1 MLKLQKKSMI
11 MLMTMVS
18 LTGSVFAAGVSNTVD
33 PAAAAQGAESYG
45 KENTI
50 SSTATSAFAAGFKN
64 TVKGANG
71 FAVGTNNSAEGW
83 NSFVGGEGAKA
94 KGRNSLAFGAT
105 AEAITDNTFAIGSQ
119 ARTNGTNTIA
129 IGNGAYAQAE
139 GAVAQGSSTMVGIK
153 DGVAI
158 GSNSKAMDP
167 AVATTAINSDPSNS
181 DPSNNHKIKFSNH
194 AFAGSTPNSIV
205 SFGNANFTRQLQN
218 VAAGRVS
225 ETSTDAINGSQLHDV
240 AFEAQK
246 HTTIKSGNNNITVTL
261 ESEPNENGGKE
272 YTIGL
277 SPDFIN
283 QINNLSGGTSSLRNI
298 IDANQ
303 KEAHKGIAGSAA
315 LASLHPL
322 DFDPDHKLDVMAG
335 YGHYHNANAVA
346 IGVAYRPTEDL
357 MITVGSTV
365 NGDDDTVFNAG
376 ISYKVG
382 AKSTVSR
389 SRMAMARDLADAKRQ
404 IAELQAD
411 NEKIKSILNSVL
423 GLDDTQLSKVNH

>member
-1 MLKLQKKSMI
+1 

-18 LTGSVFAAGVSNTVD
+18 LTGSVFAAGVNNTVD
-33 PAAAAQGAESYG
+33 PAAALQGAESFG
-45 KENTI
+45 KDNNI
-50 SSTATSAFAAGFKN
+50 SGTATSAFATGYKN
-64 TVKGANG
+64 RVEGANG
-71 FAVGTNNSAEGW
+71 FAVGTNNSAQGV
-83 NSFVGGEGAKA
+83 NSFVGGEGANA
-94 KGRNSLAFGAT
+94 RGRNSLAFGAT

-139 GAVAQGSSTMVGIK
+139 GAVAQGSDTLVGIK

-158 GSNSKAMDP
+158 GSHSKVMTG
-167 AVATTAINSDPSNS
+167 TTINSDTSN
-181 DPSNNHKIKFSNH
+181 DIKFTNH
-194 AFAGSTPNSIV
+194 AFAGSSPDSIV

-218 VAAGRVS
+218 VGAGRVS
-225 ETSTDAINGSQLHDV
+225 STSTDAINGSQLHDV
-240 AFEAQK
+240 ALEAQK
-246 HTTIKSGNNNITVTL
+246 HTTIKPGDNITIAEGT
-261 ESEPNENGGKE
+261 NGNGGKE

-283 QINNLSGGTSSLRNI
+283 QINNLSSDSSSLRNI

-315 LASLHPL
+315 LAGLHPL

-346 IGVAYRPTEDL
+346 IGVAYRPNEDL

-423 GLDDTQLSKVNH
+423 GLEDTQLSKVNH

>member
-1 MLKLQKKSMI
+1 

-18 LTGSVFAAGVSNTVD
+18 LTGSVFAAGVNNTVD

-50 SSTATSAFAAGFKN
+50 SSTATSAFAAGFQN

-71 FAVGTNNSAEGW
+71 FAVGTNNSAEGT

-139 GAVAQGSSTMVGIK
+139 GAVAQGSGTLVGIK

-158 GSNSKAMDP
+158 GSHSKVMTG
-167 AVATTAINSDPSNS
+167 TTINSDTSN
-181 DPSNNHKIKFSNH
+181 DIKFTNH
-194 AFAGSTPNSIV
+194 AFAGSSPDSIV

-218 VAAGRVS
+218 VGAGRVS
-225 ETSTDAINGSQLHDV
+225 STSTDAINGSQLHDV
-240 AFEAQK
+240 ALEAQK
-246 HTTIKSGNNNITVTL
+246 HTTIKPGDNITIAEGT
-261 ESEPNENGGKE
+261 NGNGGKE

-283 QINNLSGGTSSLRNI
+283 QINNLSSDSSSLRNI

-315 LASLHPL
+315 LAGLHPL

-346 IGVAYRPTEDL
+346 IGVAYRPNEDL

-365 NGDDDTVFNAG
+365 NCDDDTVFNAG

-404 IAELQAD
+404 IDELQAD

-423 GLDDTQLSKVNH
+423 GLDDTQLSKLNH

>member
-1 MLKLQKKSMI
+1 

-18 LTGSVFAAGVSNTVD
+18 LTGSVFAAGVNNTVD
-33 PAAAAQGAESYG
+33 PAAALQGAESFG
-45 KENTI
+45 KDNNI
-50 SSTATSAFAAGFKN
+50 SGTATSAFATGYKN
-64 TVKGANG
+64 TVEGQNG
-71 FAVGTNNSAEGW
+71 FAVGTNNLAQGV

-105 AEAITDNTFAIGSQ
+105 AEAVTDNTFAIGSQ

-139 GAVAQGSSTMVGIK
+139 GAVAQGSDTLVGIK

-158 GSNSKAMDP
+158 GSHSKVMTG
-167 AVATTAINSDPSNS
+167 TTINSDTSN
-181 DPSNNHKIKFSNH
+181 DIKFTNH
-194 AFAGSTPNSIV
+194 AFAGSSPDSIV

-218 VAAGRVS
+218 VGAGRVS
-225 ETSTDAINGSQLHDV
+225 STSTDAINGSQLHDV
-240 AFEAQK
+240 ALEAQK
-246 HTTIKSGNNNITVTL
+246 HTTIKPGDNITIAEGT
-261 ESEPNENGGKE
+261 NGNGGKE

-283 QINNLSGGTSSLRNI
+283 QINNLSSDSSSLRNI

-315 LASLHPL
+315 LAGLHPL

-346 IGVAYRPTEDL
+346 IGVAYRPNEDL

-423 GLDDTQLSKVNH
+423 GLEDTQLSKVNH

>member
-18 LTGSVFAAGVSNTVD
+18 LTGSVFAAGVNNTVD
-33 PAAAAQGAESYG
+33 PAAVAQGAESYG

-50 SSTATSAFAAGFKN
+50 LSTATSAFAAGFQN

-71 FAVGTNNSAEGW
+71 FAVGTNNSAEGT

-105 AEAITDNTFAIGSQ
+105 AEAVTDNTFAIGSQ

-129 IGNGAYAQAE
+129 IGNGAYAQAK
-139 GAVAQGSSTMVGIK
+139 GAVAQGSDTLVGIK

-158 GSNSKAMDP
+158 GSHSKVMTG
-167 AVATTAINSDPSNS
+167 TTINSDKSN
-181 DPSNNHKIKFSNH
+181 DIKFTNH
-194 AFAGSTPNSIV
+194 AFAGSSPDSIV

-218 VAAGRVS
+218 VGAGRVS
-225 ETSTDAINGSQLHDV
+225 STSTDAINGSQLHDV
-240 AFEAQK
+240 ALEAQK
-246 HTTIKSGNNNITVTL
+246 HTTIESGNNNITVIEGT
-261 ESEPNENGGKE
+261 NENHGKK

-277 SPDFIN
+277 SSDFIN

>member
-1 MLKLQKKSMI
+1 

-18 LTGSVFAAGVSNTVD
+18 LTGSVFAAGVNNTVD
-33 PAAAAQGAESYG
+33 PAAALQGAESFG
-45 KENTI
+45 KDNNI
-50 SSTATSAFAAGFKN
+50 SGTATSAFATGYKN
-64 TVKGANG
+64 RVEGANG
-71 FAVGTNNSAEGW
+71 FAVGTNNSAEGT

-139 GAVAQGSSTMVGIK
+139 GAVAQGSDTLVGIK

-158 GSNSKAMDP
+158 GSHSKVMTG
-167 AVATTAINSDPSNS
+167 TTINSDTSN
-181 DPSNNHKIKFSNH
+181 DIKFTNH
-194 AFAGSTPNSIV
+194 AFAGSSPDSIV

-218 VAAGRVS
+218 VGAGRVS
-225 ETSTDAINGSQLHDV
+225 STSTDAINGSQLHDV
-240 AFEAQK
+240 ALEAQK
-246 HTTIKSGNNNITVTL
+246 HTTIKPGDNITIAEGT
-261 ESEPNENGGKE
+261 NGNGGKE

-283 QINNLSGGTSSLRNI
+283 QINNLSSDSSSLRNI

-315 LASLHPL
+315 LAGLHPL

-346 IGVAYRPTEDL
+346 IGVAYRPNEDL

-423 GLDDTQLSKVNH
+423 GLEDTQLSKVNH

>member
-1 MLKLQKKSMI
+1 

-18 LTGSVFAAGVSNTVD
+18 LTGSVFAAGVNNTVD
-33 PAAAAQGAESYG
+33 PAAALQGAESFG
-45 KENTI
+45 KDNNI
-50 SSTATSAFAAGFKN
+50 SGTATSAFATGFQN

-71 FAVGTNNSAEGW
+71 FAVGTNNSAEGT

-139 GAVAQGSSTMVGIK
+139 GAVAQGSDTLVGIK

-158 GSNSKAMDP
+158 GSHSKVMTG
-167 AVATTAINSDPSNS
+167 TTINSDTSN
-181 DPSNNHKIKFSNH
+181 DIKFTNH
-194 AFAGSTPNSIV
+194 AFAGSSPDSIV

-218 VAAGRVS
+218 VGAGRVS
-225 ETSTDAINGSQLHDV
+225 STSTDAINGSQLHDV
-240 AFEAQK
+240 ALEAQK
-246 HTTIKSGNNNITVTL
+246 HTTIKPGDNITIAEGT
-261 ESEPNENGGKE
+261 NGNGGKE

-283 QINNLSGGTSSLRNI
+283 QINNLSSDSSSLRNI

-315 LASLHPL
+315 LAGLHPL

-346 IGVAYRPTEDL
+346 IGVAYRPNEDL

-376 ISYKVG
+376 ISYKLG

-404 IAELQAD
+404 IDELQAD

-423 GLDDTQLSKVNH
+423 GLDDTQLSKLNH

>member
-18 LTGSVFAAGVSNTVD
+18 LTGSVFAAGVNNTVD

-50 SSTATSAFAAGFKN
+50 LSTATSAFAAGFKN

-71 FAVGTNNSAEGW
+71 FAVGTNNSAEGT

-139 GAVAQGSSTMVGIK
+139 GAVAQGSSTMVDIK

-158 GSNSKAMDP
+158 GSNSKATTA
-167 AVATTAINSDPSNS
+167 AVATTAINSDTSNGI
-181 DPSNNHKIKFSNH
+181 DFTNHN
-194 AFAGSTPNSIV
+194 FAGSTPNSIV

-225 ETSTDAINGSQLHDV
+225 STSTDAINGSQLHDV
-240 AFEAQK
+240 ALEAQK
-246 HTTIKSGNNNITVTL
+246 HTTIESGNNNITVT
-261 ESEPNENGGKE
+261 EGENDNHSKK

-277 SPDFIN
+277 SSDFIN

>member
-18 LTGSVFAAGVSNTVD
+18 LTSSVFAAGVNNIVD
-33 PAAAAQGAESYG
+33 PAAAAAGAESFG
-45 KENTI
+45 NHNTI
-50 SSTATSAFAAGFKN
+50 SSTATSAFAIGYKN
-64 TVKGANG
+64 TVEGQNG
-71 FAVGTNNSAEGW
+71 FAVGNNNLAQGV
-83 NSFVGGEGAKA
+83 NSFVGGELAKA
-94 KGRNSLAFGAT
+94 RGRNSLAFGSS
-105 AEAITDNTFAIGSQ
+105 AEAITENTFAIGSQ
-119 ARTNGTNTIA
+119 ARTNGINTIA
-129 IGNGAYAQAE
+129 IGNGSYAEAE
-139 GAVAQGSSTMVGIK
+139 GAVAQGSSTQVKIK

-158 GSNSKAMDP
+158 GSNSKAMTE
-167 AVATTAINSDPSNS
+167 AVSTTTIKSDSSN
-181 DPSNNHKIKFSNH
+181 KIEFTNH

-205 SFGNANFTRQLQN
+205 SFGNESFTRQLQN
-218 VAAGRVS
+218 VGAGRVS

-240 AFEAQK
+240 ALEAQK
-246 HTTIKSGNNNITVTL
+246 HTTIKSGNDNITVT
-261 ESEPNENGGKE
+261 EGTNDNGSKN

-277 SPDFIN
+277 NSNFIN
-283 QINNLSGGTSSLRNI
+283 QINNLSSDTSSIRNI
-298 IDANQ
+298 INANQ

-315 LASLHPL
+315 LAGLHPL
-322 DFDPDHKLDVMAG
+322 DFDPDHKLDIMAG

-376 ISYKVG
+376 ISYKLG
-382 AKSTVSR
+382 AKSKVSS

-404 IAELQAD
+404 IDKLQAD

-423 GLDDTQLSKVNH
+423 GLDDTQLSKLNH

>member
-1 MLKLQKKSMI
+1 

-18 LTGSVFAAGVSNTVD
+18 LTGSVFAAGVNNTVD

-50 SSTATSAFAAGFKN
+50 SSTATSAFAAGFQN

-71 FAVGTNNSAEGW
+71 FAVGTNNSAEGT

-139 GAVAQGSSTMVGIK
+139 GAVAQGSGTLVGIK

-158 GSNSKAMDP
+158 GSHSKVMTG
-167 AVATTAINSDPSNS
+167 TTINSDTSN
-181 DPSNNHKIKFSNH
+181 DIKFTNH
-194 AFAGSTPNSIV
+194 AFAGSSPDSIV

-218 VAAGRVS
+218 VGAGRVS
-225 ETSTDAINGSQLHDV
+225 STSTDAINGSQLHDV
-240 AFEAQK
+240 ALEAQK
-246 HTTIKSGNNNITVTL
+246 HTTIKPGDNITIAEGT
-261 ESEPNENGGKE
+261 NGNGGKE

-283 QINNLSGGTSSLRNI
+283 QINNLSSDSSSLRNI

-315 LASLHPL
+315 LAGLHPL

-346 IGVAYRPTEDL
+346 IGVAYRPNEDL

-404 IAELQAD
+404 IDELQAD

-423 GLDDTQLSKVNH
+423 GLDDTQLSKLNH

>member
-1 MLKLQKKSMI
+1 

-18 LTGSVFAAGVSNTVD
+18 LTGSVFAAGANNTVD
-33 PAAAAQGAESYG
+33 PAAALQGAESFG
-45 KENTI
+45 KDNNI
-50 SSTATSAFAAGFKN
+50 SDTATSAFATGYKN
-64 TVKGANG
+64 RVEGANG
-71 FAVGTNNSAEGW
+71 FAVGTNNSAQGV
-83 NSFVGGEGAKA
+83 NSFVGGEGANA
-94 KGRNSLAFGAT
+94 RGRNSLAFGAT

-119 ARTNGTNTIA
+119 ARTNGKNTIA

-139 GAVAQGSSTMVGIK
+139 GAVAQGSDTLVGIK

-158 GSNSKAMDP
+158 GSHSKVMTG
-167 AVATTAINSDPSNS
+167 TTINSDTSN
-181 DPSNNHKIKFSNH
+181 DIKFTNH
-194 AFAGSTPNSIV
+194 AFAGSSPDSIV

-218 VAAGRVS
+218 VGAGRVS
-225 ETSTDAINGSQLHDV
+225 STSTDAINGSQLHDV
-240 AFEAQK
+240 ALEAQK
-246 HTTIKSGNNNITVTL
+246 HTTIKPGDNITIAEGT
-261 ESEPNENGGKE
+261 NGNGGKE

-283 QINNLSGGTSSLRNI
+283 QINNLSSDSSSLRNI

-315 LASLHPL
+315 LAGLHPL

-346 IGVAYRPTEDL
+346 IGVAYRPNEDL

-404 IAELQAD
+404 IAELQAVK
-411 NEKIKSILNSVL
+411 EKIKSILNSVL
-423 GLDDTQLSKVNH
+423 GLEDTQLSKVNH

>member
-1 MLKLQKKSMI
+1 

-18 LTGSVFAAGVSNTVD
+18 LTGSVFAAGVNNTVD
-33 PAAAAQGAESYG
+33 PAAALQGAESFG
-45 KENTI
+45 KDNNI
-50 SSTATSAFAAGFKN
+50 SGTATSAFATGYKN
-64 TVKGANG
+64 RVEGANG
-71 FAVGTNNSAEGW
+71 FAVGTNNSAEGT

-139 GAVAQGSSTMVGIK
+139 GAVAQGSDTLVGIK

-158 GSNSKAMDP
+158 GSHSKVMTG
-167 AVATTAINSDPSNS
+167 TTINSDTSN
-181 DPSNNHKIKFSNH
+181 DIKFTNH
-194 AFAGSTPNSIV
+194 AFAGSSPDSIV

-218 VAAGRVS
+218 VGAGRVS
-225 ETSTDAINGSQLHDV
+225 STSTDAINGSQLHDV
-240 AFEAQK
+240 ALEAQK
-246 HTTIKSGNNNITVTL
+246 HTTIESENNNITVT
-261 ESEPNENGGKE
+261 EKANGNGGKH

-277 SPDFIN
+277 NSDFIH
-283 QINNLSGGTSSLRNI
+283 QINNLSSDTSSIRNI
-298 IDANQ
+298 ISANQ

-315 LASLHPL
+315 LAGLHPL

-346 IGVAYRPTEDL
+346 IGVAYRPNEDL

-423 GLDDTQLSKVNH
+423 GLEDTQLSKVNH

>member
-1 MLKLQKKSMI
+1 

-18 LTGSVFAAGVSNTVD
+18 LTGSVFAAGVNNTVD

-71 FAVGTNNSAEGW
+71 FAVGTNNSAEGT

-158 GSNSKAMDP
+158 GSNSKAMTG
-167 AVATTAINSDPSNS
+167 AVTTTAINSDTSNG
-181 DPSNNHKIKFSNH
+181 IKFTNH
-194 AFAGSTPNSIV
+194 DFAGSTPNSIV
-205 SFGNANFTRQLQN
+205 SFGNESFTRQLQN

-240 AFEAQK
+240 ALEAQK
-246 HTTIKSGNNNITVTL
+246 HTTIKSGNNITVT
-261 ESEPNENGGKE
+261 EGVNENKGKE

-283 QINNLSGGTSSLRNI
+283 QINNLSSDTSGLRNI

-315 LASLHPL
+315 LAGLHPL

-423 GLDDTQLSKVNH
+423 GLDDTQLPKANH

>member
-71 FAVGTNNSAEGW
+71 FAVGTNNSAEGT

-139 GAVAQGSSTMVGIK
+139 GAVAQGSDTLVGIK

-158 GSNSKAMDP
+158 GSHSKVMTG
-167 AVATTAINSDPSNS
+167 TTINSDKSN
-181 DPSNNHKIKFSNH
+181 DIKFTNH
-194 AFAGSTPNSIV
+194 AFAGSSPDSIV

-218 VAAGRVS
+218 VGAGKVS
-225 ETSTDAINGSQLHDV
+225 STSTDAINGSQLHDV
-240 AFEAQK
+240 ALEAQK
-246 HTTIKSGNNNITVTL
+246 HTTIKPGDNITIAEGT
-261 ESEPNENGGKE
+261 NGNGGKE

-277 SPDFIN
+277 SSNFIN
-283 QINNLSGGTSSLRNI
+283 QINNLSTSSLRNI

-315 LASLHPL
+315 LAGLHPL

>member
-1 MLKLQKKSMI
+1 MV
-11 MLMTMVS
+11 MTMVS
-18 LTGSVFAAGVSNTVD
+18 LTGSVFAAPPVNHVD
-33 PAAAAQGAESYG
+33 SVAAGSGAASFGN
-45 KENTI
+45 ENTI
-50 SSTATSAFAAGFKN
+50 TSAATSAFATGYMNK
-64 TVKGANG
+64 VEGANG
-71 FAVGTNNSAEGW
+71 FAMGNNNLAQGE
-83 NSFVGGEGAKA
+83 NSFVGGEQAKA
-94 KGRNSLAFGAT
+94 RGRDSLAFGSS
-105 AEAITDNTFAIGSQ
+105 AEAITDYTFAIGSQ
-119 ARTNGTNTIA
+119 ARTNGKNTIA
-129 IGNGAYAQAE
+129 FGNGAYAQAE
-139 GAVAQGSSTMVGIK
+139 GAVAQGSSTRVDIK

-158 GSNSKAMDP
+158 GSNSKAVTG
-167 AVATTAINSDPSNS
+167 AVTTTAINSDTSNG
-181 DPSNNHKIKFSNH
+181 IKFTNH
-194 AFAGSTPNSIV
+194 DFAGSTPNSIV
-205 SFGNANFTRQLQN
+205 SFGNDSFTRQLQN

-240 AFEAQK
+240 ALEAQK
-246 HTTIKSGNNNITVTL
+246 HTTIQSGNNNITVT
-261 ESEPNENGGKE
+261 EGANENGGKD

-277 SPDFIN
+277 SSDFIN
-283 QINNLSGGTSSLRNI
+283 QINNLSSGTSSLRNI

-315 LASLHPL
+315 LAGLHPL

>member
-1 MLKLQKKSMI
+1 

-18 LTGSVFAAGVSNTVD
+18 LTGSVFAAGVNNTVD
-33 PAAAAQGAESYG
+33 PAAALQGAESFG
-45 KENTI
+45 KDNNI
-50 SSTATSAFAAGFKN
+50 SGTATSAFATGYKN
-64 TVKGANG
+64 RVEGANG
-71 FAVGTNNSAEGW
+71 FAVGTNNSAEGT

-139 GAVAQGSSTMVGIK
+139 GAVAQGSDTLVGIK

-158 GSNSKAMDP
+158 GSHSKVMTG
-167 AVATTAINSDPSNS
+167 TTINSDTSN
-181 DPSNNHKIKFSNH
+181 DIKFTNH
-194 AFAGSTPNSIV
+194 AFAGSSPDSIV

-218 VAAGRVS
+218 VGAGRVS
-225 ETSTDAINGSQLHDV
+225 STSTDAINGSQLHDV
-240 AFEAQK
+240 ALEAQK
-246 HTTIKSGNNNITVTL
+246 HTTIKPGDNITIAEGT
-261 ESEPNENGGKE
+261 NGNGGKE

-283 QINNLSGGTSSLRNI
+283 QINNLSSDSSSLRNI

-315 LASLHPL
+315 LAGLHPL

-346 IGVAYRPTEDL
+346 IGVAYRPNEDL

-365 NGDDDTVFNAG
+365 NGDDDTIFNAG

-423 GLDDTQLSKVNH
+423 GLEDTQLSKVNH

>member
-1 MLKLQKKSMI
+1 

-71 FAVGTNNSAEGW
+71 FAVGTNNSAEGT

-139 GAVAQGSSTMVGIK
+139 GAVAQGSDTLVGIK

-158 GSNSKAMDP
+158 GSHSKVMTG
-167 AVATTAINSDPSNS
+167 TTINSDKSN
-181 DPSNNHKIKFSNH
+181 DIKFTNH
-194 AFAGSTPNSIV
+194 AFAGSSPDSIV

-218 VAAGRVS
+218 VGAGKVS
-225 ETSTDAINGSQLHDV
+225 STSTDAINGSQLHDV
-240 AFEAQK
+240 ALEAQK
-246 HTTIKSGNNNITVTL
+246 HTTIKPGDNITIAEGT
-261 ESEPNENGGKE
+261 NGNGGKE

-277 SPDFIN
+277 NPNFIN
-283 QINNLSGGTSSLRNI
+283 QINNLSTSSLRNI

-315 LASLHPL
+315 LAGLHPL

>member
-1 MLKLQKKSMI
+1 

-18 LTGSVFAAGVSNTVD
+18 LTGSVFAAGVNNTVN
-33 PAAAAQGAESYG
+33 PAAALQGAESFG
-45 KENTI
+45 KDNNI
-50 SSTATSAFAAGFKN
+50 SGTATSAFATGYKN
-64 TVKGANG
+64 TVEGQNG
-71 FAVGTNNSAEGW
+71 FAIGNNNLAQGV
-83 NSFVGGEGAKA
+83 NSFVGGELAKA
-94 KGRNSLAFGAT
+94 KGRNSLAFGSS

-119 ARTNGTNTIA
+119 ARTNGKNTIA

-139 GAVAQGSSTMVGIK
+139 GAVAQGSDTLVGIK

-158 GSNSKAMDP
+158 GSHSKVMTG
-167 AVATTAINSDPSNS
+167 TTINSDTSN
-181 DPSNNHKIKFSNH
+181 DIKFTNH
-194 AFAGSTPNSIV
+194 AFAGSSPDSIV

-218 VAAGRVS
+218 VGAGRVS
-225 ETSTDAINGSQLHDV
+225 STSTDAINGSQLHDV
-240 AFEAQK
+240 ALEAQK
-246 HTTIKSGNNNITVTL
+246 HTTIKPGDNITIAEGT
-261 ESEPNENGGKE
+261 NGNGGKE

-283 QINNLSGGTSSLRNI
+283 QINNLSSDSSSLRNI

-315 LASLHPL
+315 LAGLHPL

-346 IGVAYRPTEDL
+346 IGVAYRPNEDL

-423 GLDDTQLSKVNH
+423 GLEDTQLSKVNH

>member
-71 FAVGTNNSAEGW
+71 FAVGTNNSAEGT

-129 IGNGAYAQAE
+129 IGNGAYASAE

-158 GSNSKAMDP
+158 GSNSKAMTG
-167 AVATTAINSDPSNS
+167 AVATTAINTDPSNF
-181 DPSNNHKIKFSNH
+181 DPSNNNKINFSNH
-194 AFAGSTPNSIV
+194 NFAGSAPNSIV
-205 SFGNANFTRQLQN
+205 SFGNESFTRQLQN

-225 ETSTDAINGSQLHDV
+225 KTSTDAINGSQLHDV
-240 AFEAQK
+240 ALEAQK
-246 HTTIKSGNNNITVTL
+246 HTTIKSGNNNITVT
-261 ESEPNENGGKE
+261 EGENENHGKE

-277 SPDFIN
+277 SSDFIN

-315 LASLHPL
+315 LAGLHPL

>member
-1 MLKLQKKSMI
+1 

-18 LTGSVFAAGVSNTVD
+18 LTGSVFAAGVNNTVD
-33 PAAAAQGAESYG
+33 PAAALQGAESFG
-45 KENTI
+45 KDNNI
-50 SSTATSAFAAGFKN
+50 SGTATSAFATGYKN
-64 TVKGANG
+64 RVEGANG
-71 FAVGTNNSAEGW
+71 FAVGTNNSAQGV
-83 NSFVGGEGAKA
+83 NSFVGGEGANA

-105 AEAITDNTFAIGSQ
+105 AEANTDNTFAIGSQ
-119 ARTNGTNTIA
+119 ARTNGKNTIA

-139 GAVAQGSSTMVGIK
+139 GAVAQGSDTLVGIK

-158 GSNSKAMDP
+158 GSHSKVMTG
-167 AVATTAINSDPSNS
+167 TTINSDTSN
-181 DPSNNHKIKFSNH
+181 DIKFTNH
-194 AFAGSTPNSIV
+194 AFAGSSPDSIV

-218 VAAGRVS
+218 VGAGRVS
-225 ETSTDAINGSQLHDV
+225 STSTDAINGSQLHDV
-240 AFEAQK
+240 ALEAQK
-246 HTTIKSGNNNITVTL
+246 HTTIKPGDNITIAGGT
-261 ESEPNENGGKE
+261 NGNGGKE

-283 QINNLSGGTSSLRNI
+283 QINNLSSDSSSLRNI

-315 LASLHPL
+315 LAGLHPL

-346 IGVAYRPTEDL
+346 IGVAYRPNEDL

-423 GLDDTQLSKVNH
+423 GLEDTQLSKVNH

>member
-1 MLKLQKKSMI
+1 

-18 LTGSVFAAGVSNTVD
+18 LTGSVFAAGVNNTVD
-33 PAAAAQGAESYG
+33 PAAALQGAESFG
-45 KENTI
+45 KDNNI
-50 SSTATSAFAAGFKN
+50 SGTATSAFATGYKN
-64 TVKGANG
+64 TVEGQNG
-71 FAVGTNNSAEGW
+71 FAIGNNNLAQGV
-83 NSFVGGEGAKA
+83 NSFVGGELAKA
-94 KGRNSLAFGAT
+94 RGRNSLAFGSS

-119 ARTNGTNTIA
+119 ARTNGKNTIA

-139 GAVAQGSSTMVGIK
+139 GAVAQGSDTLVGIK

-158 GSNSKAMDP
+158 GSHSKVMTG
-167 AVATTAINSDPSNS
+167 TTINSDTSN
-181 DPSNNHKIKFSNH
+181 DIKFTNH
-194 AFAGSTPNSIV
+194 AFAGSSPDSIV

-218 VAAGRVS
+218 VGAGRVS
-225 ETSTDAINGSQLHDV
+225 STSTDAINGSQLHDV
-240 AFEAQK
+240 ALEAQK
-246 HTTIKSGNNNITVTL
+246 HTTIKPGDNITIAEGT
-261 ESEPNENGGKE
+261 NGNGGKE

-283 QINNLSGGTSSLRNI
+283 QINNLSSDSSSLRNI

-315 LASLHPL
+315 LAGLHPL

-346 IGVAYRPTEDL
+346 IGVAYRPNEDL

-423 GLDDTQLSKVNH
+423 GLEDTQLSKVNH

>member
-1 MLKLQKKSMI
+1 

-71 FAVGTNNSAEGW
+71 FAVGTNNSAEGT

-94 KGRNSLAFGAT
+94 KGSNSLAFGAT
-105 AEAITDNTFAIGSQ
+105 AAAITDNTFAIGSQ
-119 ARTNGTNTIA
+119 ARTNGTNTIG
-129 IGNGAYAQAE
+129 IGNGAYASAK

-158 GSNSKAMDP
+158 GSNSKAMTG
-167 AVATTAINSDPSNS
+167 AVATTKINSDTSNG
-181 DPSNNHKIKFSNH
+181 IKFTNH
-194 AFAGSTPNSIV
+194 DFAGSTPNSIV
-205 SFGNANFTRQLQN
+205 SFGNESFTRQLQN

-240 AFEAQK
+240 ALEAQK
-246 HTTIKSGNNNITVTL
+246 HTTIKSGNNNITVT
-261 ESEPNENGGKE
+261 EGE
-272 YTIGL
+272 
-277 SPDFIN
+277 
-283 QINNLSGGTSSLRNI
+283 NI

-315 LASLHPL
+315 LAGLHPL
-322 DFDPDHKLDVMAG
+322 DFDPDHKLDATAG

>member
-1 MLKLQKKSMI
+1 

-18 LTGSVFAAGVSNTVD
+18 LTGSAFAAGVNNTVD
-33 PAAAAQGAESYG
+33 LAAAVQGAESFG
-45 KENTI
+45 KDNTI
-50 SSTATSAFAAGFKN
+50 SSTATSAFATGYKN
-64 TVKGANG
+64 TVEGQNG
-71 FAVGTNNSAEGW
+71 FAVGTNNLAQGV

-139 GAVAQGSSTMVGIK
+139 GAVAQGSGTLVGIK

-158 GSNSKAMDP
+158 GSHSKVMTG
-167 AVATTAINSDPSNS
+167 TTINSDTSN
-181 DPSNNHKIKFSNH
+181 DIKFTNH
-194 AFAGSTPNSIV
+194 AFAGSSPDSIV

-218 VAAGRVS
+218 VGAGRVS
-225 ETSTDAINGSQLHDV
+225 STSTDAINGSQLHDV
-240 AFEAQK
+240 ALEAQK
-246 HTTIKSGNNNITVTL
+246 HTTIKPGDNITIAEGT
-261 ESEPNENGGKE
+261 NGNGGKE

-283 QINNLSGGTSSLRNI
+283 QINNLSSDSSSLRNI

-315 LASLHPL
+315 LAGLHPL

-346 IGVAYRPTEDL
+346 IGVAYRPNEDL

-423 GLDDTQLSKVNH
+423 GLEDTQLSKVNH

>member
-1 MLKLQKKSMI
+1 

-18 LTGSVFAAGVSNTVD
+18 LTGSVFAAGVNNTVD
-33 PAAAAQGAESYG
+33 SAAAAQGAESFG
-45 KENTI
+45 RDNTI
-50 SSTATSAFAAGFKN
+50 SSTATSAFATGYKN
-64 TVKGANG
+64 TVEGQNG
-71 FAVGTNNSAEGW
+71 FAVGTNNLAQGV

-94 KGRNSLAFGAT
+94 RGRNSLAFGAT
-105 AEAITDNTFAIGSQ
+105 AEAITENTFAIGSQ
-119 ARTNGTNTIA
+119 ARTNGKNTIA
-129 IGNGAYAQAE
+129 IGNGSYAEAE
-139 GAVAQGSSTMVGIK
+139 GAVAQGSSTQVNIK

-158 GSNSKAMDP
+158 GSNSKAMTG
-167 AVATTAINSDPSNS
+167 AVTTTKINSETSNG
-181 DPSNNHKIKFSNH
+181 IKFTNH
-194 AFAGSTPNSIV
+194 DFAGSTPNSIV
-205 SFGNANFTRQLQN
+205 SFGNASFTRQLQN
-218 VAAGRVS
+218 VGAGRVS

-240 AFEAQK
+240 ALEAQK
-246 HTTIKSGNNNITVTL
+246 HTTIKPGDNITIAEGT
-261 ESEPNENGGKE
+261 NGNGGKE

-283 QINNLSGGTSSLRNI
+283 QINNLSSDSSSLRNI

-315 LASLHPL
+315 LAGLHPL

-346 IGVAYRPTEDL
+346 IGVAYRPNEDL

-423 GLDDTQLSKVNH
+423 GLEDTQLSKVNH

>member
-1 MLKLQKKSMI
+1 

-18 LTGSVFAAGVSNTVD
+18 LTGSVFAAGVNNTVD

-50 SSTATSAFAAGFKN
+50 LSTATSAFAAGFQN

-71 FAVGTNNSAEGW
+71 FAVGTNNSAEGT

-119 ARTNGTNTIA
+119 ARTNGKNTIA

-139 GAVAQGSSTMVGIK
+139 GAVAQGSDTLVGIK

-158 GSNSKAMDP
+158 GSHSKVMTG
-167 AVATTAINSDPSNS
+167 TTINSDKSN
-181 DPSNNHKIKFSNH
+181 DIKFTNH
-194 AFAGSTPNSIV
+194 AFAGSSPDSIV

-218 VAAGRVS
+218 VGAGRVS
-225 ETSTDAINGSQLHDV
+225 STSTDAINGSQLHDV
-240 AFEAQK
+240 ALEAQK
-246 HTTIKSGNNNITVTL
+246 HTTIKPGDNITIAEGT
-261 ESEPNENGGKE
+261 NGNGGKE

-277 SPDFIN
+277 SSNFIN
-283 QINNLSGGTSSLRNI
+283 QINNLSTSSLRNI

-315 LASLHPL
+315 LAGLHPL

>member
-1 MLKLQKKSMI
+1 MV
-11 MLMTMVS
+11 MTMVS
-18 LTGSVFAAGVSNTVD
+18 LTGSVFAAPVNHVD
-33 PAAAAQGAESYG
+33 PTAAADTGAASFG
-45 KENTI
+45 NENTI
-50 SSTATSAFAAGFKN
+50 TSAATSAFATGYMNK
-64 TVKGANG
+64 VEGANG
-71 FAVGTNNSAEGW
+71 FAMGNNNLAQGE
-83 NSFVGGEGAKA
+83 NSFVGGEQAKA
-94 KGRNSLAFGAT
+94 RGRDSLAFGSS
-105 AEAITDNTFAIGSQ
+105 AEAITDYTFAIGSQ
-119 ARTNGTNTIA
+119 ARTNGKNTIA
-129 IGNGAYAQAE
+129 FGNGAYAQAE
-139 GAVAQGSSTMVGIK
+139 GAVAQGSSTRVDIK

-158 GSNSKAMDP
+158 GSNSKAVTG
-167 AVATTAINSDPSNS
+167 AVTTTAINSDTSNG
-181 DPSNNHKIKFSNH
+181 IKFTNH
-194 AFAGSTPNSIV
+194 DFAGSTPNSIV
-205 SFGNANFTRQLQN
+205 SFGNDSFTRQLQN

-240 AFEAQK
+240 ALEAQK
-246 HTTIKSGNNNITVTL
+246 HTTIQSGNNNITVT
-261 ESEPNENGGKE
+261 EGANENGGKD

-277 SPDFIN
+277 SSDFIN
-283 QINNLSGGTSSLRNI
+283 QINNLSSGTSSLRNI

-315 LASLHPL
+315 LAGLHPL

>member
-1 MLKLQKKSMI
+1 

-18 LTGSVFAAGVSNTVD
+18 LTGSAFAAGVNNTVD
-33 PAAAAQGAESYG
+33 LAAAAQGAESFG
-45 KENTI
+45 KDNTI
-50 SSTATSAFAAGFKN
+50 LSTATSAFATGYKN
-64 TVKGANG
+64 TVEGQNG
-71 FAVGTNNSAEGW
+71 FAVGTNNLAQGV

-139 GAVAQGSSTMVGIK
+139 GAVAQGSDTLVGIK
-153 DGVAI
+153 GGVAI
-158 GSNSKAMDP
+158 GSHSKVMTG
-167 AVATTAINSDPSNS
+167 TTINSDTSN
-181 DPSNNHKIKFSNH
+181 DIKFTNH
-194 AFAGSTPNSIV
+194 AFAGSSPDSIV

-218 VAAGRVS
+218 VGAGRVS
-225 ETSTDAINGSQLHDV
+225 STSTDAINGSQLHDV
-240 AFEAQK
+240 ALEAQK
-246 HTTIKSGNNNITVTL
+246 HTTIKPGDNITIAEGT
-261 ESEPNENGGKE
+261 NGNGGKE

-283 QINNLSGGTSSLRNI
+283 QINNLSSDSSLRNI

-315 LASLHPL
+315 LAGLHPL

-346 IGVAYRPTEDL
+346 IGVAYRPNEDL

-423 GLDDTQLSKVNH
+423 GLEDTQLSKVNH

>member
-1 MLKLQKKSMI
+1 

-18 LTGSVFAAGVSNTVD
+18 LTGSAFAAGVNNTVD
-33 PAAAAQGAESYG
+33 LAAATQGAESFG
-45 KENTI
+45 KDNTI
-50 SSTATSAFAAGFKN
+50 SSTATSAFATGYKN
-64 TVKGANG
+64 TVEGQNG
-71 FAVGTNNSAEGW
+71 FAVGTNNLAQGV

-139 GAVAQGSSTMVGIK
+139 GAVAQGSDTLVGIK

-158 GSNSKAMDP
+158 GSHSKVMTG
-167 AVATTAINSDPSNS
+167 TTINSDTSN
-181 DPSNNHKIKFSNH
+181 DIKFTNH
-194 AFAGSTPNSIV
+194 AFAGSSPDSIV

-218 VAAGRVS
+218 VGAGRVS
-225 ETSTDAINGSQLHDV
+225 STSTDAINGSQLHDV
-240 AFEAQK
+240 ALEAQK
-246 HTTIKSGNNNITVTL
+246 HTTIKPGDNITIAEGT
-261 ESEPNENGGKE
+261 NGNGGKE

-283 QINNLSGGTSSLRNI
+283 QINNLSSDSSSLRNI

-315 LASLHPL
+315 LAGLHPL

-346 IGVAYRPTEDL
+346 IGVAYRPNEDL

-423 GLDDTQLSKVNH
+423 GLEDTQLSKVNH

>member
-1 MLKLQKKSMI
+1 

-18 LTGSVFAAGVSNTVD
+18 LTGSVFAAGVNNTVD
-33 PAAAAQGAESYG
+33 PAAALQGAESFG
-45 KENTI
+45 KDNNI
-50 SSTATSAFAAGFKN
+50 SGTATSAFATGYKN
-64 TVKGANG
+64 TVEGQNG
-71 FAVGTNNSAEGW
+71 FAVGNNNLAQGV
-83 NSFVGGEGAKA
+83 NSFVGGELAKA
-94 KGRNSLAFGAT
+94 KGRNSLAFGSS

-139 GAVAQGSSTMVGIK
+139 GAVAQGSDTLVGIK

-158 GSNSKAMDP
+158 GSHSKVMTG
-167 AVATTAINSDPSNS
+167 TTINSDTSN
-181 DPSNNHKIKFSNH
+181 DIKFTNH
-194 AFAGSTPNSIV
+194 AFAGSSPDSIV

-218 VAAGRVS
+218 VGAGRVS
-225 ETSTDAINGSQLHDV
+225 STSTDAINGSQLHDV
-240 AFEAQK
+240 ALEAQK
-246 HTTIKSGNNNITVTL
+246 HTTIKPGDNITIAEGT
-261 ESEPNENGGKE
+261 NGNGGKE

-283 QINNLSGGTSSLRNI
+283 QINNLSSDSSSLRNI

-315 LASLHPL
+315 LAGLHPL

-346 IGVAYRPTEDL
+346 IGVAYRPNEDL

-423 GLDDTQLSKVNH
+423 GLEDTQLSKVNH

>member
-18 LTGSVFAAGVSNTVD
+18 LTGSVFAAGVNNTVD

-50 SSTATSAFAAGFKN
+50 LSTATSAFAAGFQN

-71 FAVGTNNSAEGW
+71 FAVGTNNSAEGT

-105 AEAITDNTFAIGSQ
+105 AEAVTDNTFAIGSQ

-139 GAVAQGSSTMVGIK
+139 GAVAQGSDTLVGIK

-158 GSNSKAMDP
+158 GSHSKVMTG
-167 AVATTAINSDPSNS
+167 TTINSDKSN
-181 DPSNNHKIKFSNH
+181 DIKFTNH
-194 AFAGSTPNSIV
+194 AFAGSSPDSIV

-218 VAAGRVS
+218 VGAGRVS
-225 ETSTDAINGSQLHDV
+225 STSTDAINGSQLHDV
-240 AFEAQK
+240 ALEAQK
-246 HTTIKSGNNNITVTL
+246 HTTIESGNNNITVIEGT
-261 ESEPNENGGKE
+261 NENHGKK

-277 SPDFIN
+277 SSDFIN

>member
-18 LTGSVFAAGVSNTVD
+18 LTGSVFAAGVNNTVD
-33 PAAAAQGAESYG
+33 PAAALQGAESFG
-45 KENTI
+45 KDNNI
-50 SSTATSAFAAGFKN
+50 SGTATSAFATGYKN
-64 TVKGANG
+64 RVEGANG
-71 FAVGTNNSAEGW
+71 FAVGTNNSAQGV
-83 NSFVGGEGAKA
+83 NSFVGGEGANA

-105 AEAITDNTFAIGSQ
+105 AEANTDNTFAIGSQ
-119 ARTNGTNTIA
+119 ARTNGKNTIA

-139 GAVAQGSSTMVGIK
+139 GAVAQGSDTLVGIK

-158 GSNSKAMDP
+158 GSHSKVMTG
-167 AVATTAINSDPSNS
+167 TTINSDTSN
-181 DPSNNHKIKFSNH
+181 DIKFTNH
-194 AFAGSTPNSIV
+194 AFAGSSPDSIV

-218 VAAGRVS
+218 VGAGRVS
-225 ETSTDAINGSQLHDV
+225 STSTDAINGSQLHDV
-240 AFEAQK
+240 ALEAQK
-246 HTTIKSGNNNITVTL
+246 HTTIKPGDNITIAEGT
-261 ESEPNENGGKE
+261 NGNGGKE

-283 QINNLSGGTSSLRNI
+283 QINNLSSDSSSLRNI

-315 LASLHPL
+315 LAGLHPL

-346 IGVAYRPTEDL
+346 IGVAYRPNEDL

-423 GLDDTQLSKVNH
+423 GLEDTQLSKVNH